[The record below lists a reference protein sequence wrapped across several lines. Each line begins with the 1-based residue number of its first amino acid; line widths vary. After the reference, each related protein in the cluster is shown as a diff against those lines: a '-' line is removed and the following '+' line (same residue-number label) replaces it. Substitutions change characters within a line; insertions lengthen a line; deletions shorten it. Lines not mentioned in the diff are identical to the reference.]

1 MKLQQIY
8 KSDINRNINGVIQV
22 DQDDNEVIKQ
32 ELSEYIITKELRG
45 HYNAFFNNYE

>member
-22 DQDDNEVIKQ
+22 EQDDNEVIKQ
-32 ELSEYIITKELRG
+32 ELSEYFITKEQRG
-45 HYNAFFNNYE
+45 N